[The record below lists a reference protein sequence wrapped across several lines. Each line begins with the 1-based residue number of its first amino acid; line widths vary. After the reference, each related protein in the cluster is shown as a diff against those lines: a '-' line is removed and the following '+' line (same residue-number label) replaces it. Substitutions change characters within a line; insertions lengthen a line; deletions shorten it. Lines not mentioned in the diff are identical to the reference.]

1 MYLMKRAIAVIAMLL
16 AVTLTAGAVAKGGG
30 NAPGF
35 LTSQASM
42 LTPLAPGATVK
53 PLMTVGETLA
63 SGYRMESIPD
73 GISLTTQGQDHV
85 TVYLNHEAST
95 VPFGGFGDIT
105 NAMVS
110 RLTLA
115 EDASV
120 KSGAYVI
127 PSSANYQRFCS
138 NFLVGR
144 AEGFNRDLLF
154 TNEETPD
161 FVNRT
166 GTAWP
171 PGPGAEQAGLAVA
184 YDIRSDQYRSIYGMG
199 RHNHENSVGL
209 RGYGY
214 PAVLSGDDTFSAPAS
229 QMYLYTA
236 PNADAV
242 WNDQGQLW
250 AFQSDD
256 PNVNDYSDLSG
267 STTASGSFIPVPP
280 DIAKGGQDGL
290 ENWSNANNVFQFIRI
305 EDIATDRNNSNVV
318 YFADT
323 GEPRALPGATPSDRM
338 RRGPSGTKGP
348 HPNGRVFK
356 MVLDPSDPTKV
367 TSLSILIEGDPNG
380 AASAKDVRF
389 IHNPDN
395 VETTGNSL
403 LILEDPG
410 SQNFY
415 APNDPAGTTA
425 RVWRYDLATGDMT
438 VVAKVDSSQDPAAKQ
453 GEWESSGIINA
464 SRVFGP
470 GAFLIDVQA
479 HTIFVDKTTVGTT
492 TYKREGGQLL
502 LLRIPGT
509 YRATGGPGPK
519 GPGPPH
525 YTRSDGLTDLPRHA
539 LRLVSAARRQRARGG
554 RCSEAARAWTFGHR
568 PRFVEPRSRSR
579 GRAASAPRRPR
590 RGSGRPRPGR
600 PDLAP
605 QPDRRA
611 RRRARQPVARARTG
625 TIRHRPRL
633 RAGASLTFVPCL
645 ARRAGN
651 DRCDLLECGKARL
664 SARAGTARAPAR
676 AHRRARRDQRGDG

>member
-1 MYLMKRAIAVIAMLL
+1 MKRAIAVIAMLL
-16 AVTLTAGAVAKGGG
+16 AVALTAGAAARGDDNG
-30 NAPGF
+30 NNNEGNTPGF
-35 LTSQASM
+35 LTPQAAM

-73 GISLTTQGQDHV
+73 GISLTTQGEDHV
-85 TVYLNHEAST
+85 TVYLNHETST
-95 VPFGGFGDIT
+95 VPFGLSDFT

-115 EDASV
+115 ENASV
-120 KSGAYVI
+120 KSGSYVI

-154 TNEETPD
+154 TGEETPD

-171 PGPGAEQAGLAVA
+171 PGPGAEQAGLVVA
-184 YDIRSDQYRSIYGMG
+184 YDIRSGQYRPIYGMG

-214 PAVLSGDDTFSAPAS
+214 PAVLSGDDTFTAPAS
-229 QMYLYTA
+229 QLYLYTA
-236 PNADAV
+236 QNANAV

-250 AFQSDD
+250 AFQSSN

-267 STTASGSFIPVPP
+267 SATASGSFIPVPA

-290 ENWSNANNVFQFIRI
+290 EAWSNANNVFQFIRV
-305 EDIATDRNNSNVV
+305 EDIATDRNNRNVV

-323 GEPRALPGATPSDRM
+323 GEPRARAGAGPARM
-338 RRGPSGTKGP
+338 TRASTGGGPYS
-348 HPNGRVFK
+348 NGRVFK
-356 MVLDPSDPTKV
+356 MVLDPNDPTKV

-380 AASAKDVRF
+380 AASVKDVRF

-410 SQNFY
+410 SQNYY
-415 APNDPAGTTA
+415 APTDATGTTA
-425 RVWRYDLATGDMT
+425 RVWRYDLRTGALT
-438 VVAKVDSSQDPAAKQ
+438 VAAKVDSSRDPAARQ
-453 GEWESSGIINA
+453 GEWESSGIVNA
-464 SRVFGP
+464 SGVFGP

-479 HTIFVDKTTVGTT
+479 HTLLVDKTTTS
-492 TYKREGGQLL
+492 KREGGQLL

-509 YRATGGPGPK
+509 
-519 GPGPPH
+519 
-525 YTRSDGLTDLPRHA
+525 
-539 LRLVSAARRQRARGG
+539 
-554 RCSEAARAWTFGHR
+554 
-568 PRFVEPRSRSR
+568 
-579 GRAASAPRRPR
+579 
-590 RGSGRPRPGR
+590 
-600 PDLAP
+600 
-605 QPDRRA
+605 
-611 RRRARQPVARARTG
+611 
-625 TIRHRPRL
+625 
-633 RAGASLTFVPCL
+633 
-645 ARRAGN
+645 
-651 DRCDLLECGKARL
+651 
-664 SARAGTARAPAR
+664 
-676 AHRRARRDQRGDG
+676 